1 MTLEEFFK
9 RYARNRG
16 VTMAD
21 AALKQMK
28 ENIGVQAATR
38 RTRSG
43 RLVAIWPA
51 IPGAYPR
58 KVSGRLWRSA
68 RVVRTAKG
76 AKVRVGNSRTP
87 YAGRLEFGPGDHA
100 YFYRTLREMGLL

>member
-1 MTLEEFFK
+1 MTLSEFFK

-16 VTMAD
+16 VMMAE
-21 AALKQMK
+21 AFLKKMR
-28 ENIGVQAATR
+28 ENIGVQAAVR

-43 RLVAIWPA
+43 RLVAIWSA

-58 KVSGRLWRSA
+58 RVSGKLWKSA
-68 RVVRTAKG
+68 RVVKTSKG

-87 YAGRLEFGPGDHA
+87 YAAKLEYGPGDHA
-100 YFYRTLREMGLL
+100 YFYRTLKEMGLI